1 MAEDILGDATV
12 ITLPLQDDGTVA
24 VKQSDLAKILPKVD
38 PATGDWLIAG
48 TDSGVKAKAP
58 TLTVNNTT
66 GHLLIDGQDSGVNVV
81 GSQGIPGPKGDS
93 AVSFAIG
100 TVTTGDTPTVINSG
114 TNTDVKLNFVLPKAV
129 NGKDGDTPTFSI
141 GTVTTGS
148 TAAVQ
153 DQVSGTAHTL
163 NFTLPQPD
171 MSAYTSTADLTNL
184 LAGKLDKSG
193 LTAYYTAAQLDEKL
207 SAKADLAM
215 VANIADKDTV
225 QSFSNKV
232 DQLTALVNSQD
243 QTIAGLQSQLNTV
256 LAQLKTVMAKLNSS
270 ATTMS
275 SSTY

>member
-58 TLTVNNTT
+58 TLTVNSTT

-81 GSQGIPGPKGDS
+81 GSQGIQGPKGDS
-93 AVSFAIG
+93 AVTIKVGS
-100 TVTTGDTPTVINSG
+100 VTTGDSPTVTNSG
-114 TNTDVKLNFVLPKAV
+114 TATDLTLDFVLPQAI
-129 NGKDGDTPTFSI
+129 NGKDGVTPTFSI

-148 TAAVQ
+148 TAAIQ
-153 DQVSGTAHTL
+153 DQVSGTTHTL
-163 NFTLPQPD
+163 NFTLPLPD
-171 MSAYTSTADLTNL
+171 MSAYTNTDDLTTL

-193 LTAYYTAAQLDEKL
+193 LTAYYTSAQMDTKL

-225 QSFSNKV
+225 QTLSNKV
-232 DQLTALVNSQD
+232 DQITAQVNSQVQTMIKLQD
-243 QTIAGLQSQLNTV
+243 QINTV
-256 LAQLKTVMAKLNSS
+256 LAKLNSS
-270 ATTMS
+270 TSITP
-275 SSTY
+275 SSTQ